1 MVDAVSSQGG
11 FPTIQPTTGQAKAAT
26 SPEQG
31 QQTQA
36 SAAGDTTANL
46 AADGLEGLVD
56 GDLTNDQALTKSQ
69 AAGQQLA
76 NSGLSIANRSPQ
88 ALANALPG

>member
-11 FPTIQPTTGQAKAAT
+11 YPNLNPQAGQSKPAT
-26 SPEQG
+26 APAQG
-31 QQTQA
+31 QPATN
-36 SAAGDTTANL
+36 SNPTDTTTSVDSGAL
-46 AADGLEGLVD
+46 DGLVNGNLS
-56 GDLTNDQALTKSQ
+56 NDQALAQSQ

>member
-11 FPTIQPTTGQAKAAT
+11 YPNVQPQAGQSKPATPHAPGQPATNGNPTDTTT
-26 SPEQG
+26 SVD
-31 QQTQA
+31 
-36 SAAGDTTANL
+36 SAALDRLIN
-46 AADGLEGLVD
+46 
-56 GDLTNDQALTKSQ
+56 GDLSNDQALAQSQ
-69 AAGQQLA
+69 AAGQQLV